1 MSASDLR
8 HRRRMTT
15 EQKREALLFYAII
28 LPFLVMFVF
37 IKLVP
42 MVNGLYLSLTNYAG
56 YNYNRLKFVGFK
68 NYMRVFQDN
77 DAMNYLLNTFFI
89 GLITVPVGLAVG
101 LFTALLL
108 NRARKGVYFF
118 RTVAYLPAIIP
129 GVATGIMWRI
139 IFNKDSGLI
148 NNVLGLFGVS
158 PIHWL
163 GYDYVF
169 YALLI
174 LMTWGSTGSLLTF
187 LAALKNV
194 PEQLYEAAEI
204 DGANGIHKFFNI
216 TMPMI
221 TPIMFFN
228 LVQGIIANLQL
239 YTQPVL
245 LSEGGNGILNQP
257 LRPIMTYMVHAY
269 QQLMGYS
276 RFGYGLAM
284 MWVLVILINV
294 LTVVIFKTQKYWV
307 FYGED

>member
-1 MSASDLR
+1 MSASDLH

-15 EQKREALLFYAII
+15 EQKREALLFFAII

-42 MVNGLYLSLTNYAG
+42 MVNGLYLSFTNYAG
-56 YNYNRLKFVGFK
+56 YNYSRLKFVGFK
-68 NYMRVFQDN
+68 NFMRVFQDN
-77 DAMNYLLNTFFI
+77 DAMKYLLNTLFI
-89 GLITVPVGLAVG
+89 GLITVPIGLAVG

-108 NRARKGVYFF
+108 NRARKGVNFF

-148 NNVLGLFGVS
+148 NNVLGLFGVA

-163 GYDYVF
+163 GYNYVL
-169 YALLI
+169 YSLII

-204 DGANGIHKFFNI
+204 DGANSIHKFFKI

-221 TPIMFFN
+221 TPITFFN

-245 LSEGGNGILNQP
+245 LSEGSNGVLNQP
-257 LRPIMTYMVHAY
+257 LRPIMT
-269 QQLMGYS
+269 
-276 RFGYGLAM
+276 
-284 MWVLVILINV
+284 
-294 LTVVIFKTQKYWV
+294 
-307 FYGED
+307 